1 MAPQKLLRTGCS
13 QNLDICLY
21 RYHRFQWPD
30 RIQAVSLF
38 LIYQGVHD
46 WLAKYYCL
54 GICMEST
61 EKCWIP
67 VFNILEK
74 TCRVTL
80 AHPKYTKPQK
90 GNKTNC
96 KDAK

>member
-1 MAPQKLLRTGCS
+1 
-13 QNLDICLY
+13 
-21 RYHRFQWPD
+21 
-30 RIQAVSLF
+30 
-38 LIYQGVHD
+38 
-46 WLAKYYCL
+46 
-54 GICMEST
+54 MEST